1 MNGYIAIEEAIAV
14 PGLAERRPPIPLPG
28 NVKPEFVADMLARL
42 PDVTRWRLPEMDDNG
57 IAMQVLSLTV
67 PGIEA
72 DGDAARAVTN
82 AGYVNDHL
90 AGVVAGHPDRFAAFA
105 ALPLQDP
112 DAAVK
117 ELVRAVGEL
126 GFKGALVNDQ
136 VQGRYLDDPDFD
148 EVWAALAELGV
159 PLYLHPGMPPADAW
173 HVLAGHPEMYGAL
186 WSWQAETGG
195 HAMRVVLSG
204 VFDRHPRARLIL
216 GHAGEFLP
224 FQLSRFDSRY
234 ATLTVPEPLRRAP
247 SAYFGDNVHVTTSG
261 ILAPAAVA
269 ALVEVIG
276 ADAVLFAVDY
286 PYESTAA
293 AVAALEQAAISGSDR
308 EKVAFR
314 NARKLLRL

>member
-72 DGDAARAVTN
+72 DGDAGRAVAN
-82 AGYVNDHL
+82 ARFVNDHL

-112 DAAVK
+112 EAALK
-117 ELVRAVGEL
+117 ELERAVGEL
-126 GFKGALVNDQ
+126 GFKGALVNDH

-148 EVWAALAELGV
+148 EVWAALAELQV

-173 HVLAGHPEMYGAL
+173 HVLVGHPEMYGAL

-195 HAMRVVLSG
+195 HALRVVLSG

-234 ATLTVPEPLRRAP
+234 ATLTVSEPLRRAP

-261 ILAPAAVA
+261 ILSPAAVA

-276 ADAVLFAVDY
+276 SEAVLFAVDY

-293 AVAALEQAAISGSDR
+293 AVAALEQAAIPPADK

-314 NARKLLRL
+314 NARGLLGL

>member
-1 MNGYIAIEEAIAV
+1 VNGYIAIEEAIAV

-42 PDVTRWRLPEMDDNG
+42 PDVTRWRLPEMDENG
-57 IAMQVLSLTV
+57 VAMQVLSLTV

-72 DGDAARAVTN
+72 DGDASRAVAN
-82 AGYVNDHL
+82 ARFVNDHL

-112 DAAVK
+112 DAAVA

-126 GFKGALVNDQ
+126 GLNGALVNDHI
-136 VQGRYLDDPDFD
+136 QGRYLDDPDFD
-148 EVWAALAELGV
+148 EVWAALAELRV

-173 HVLAGHPEMYGAL
+173 HVLAGRPEMYGAL

-204 VFDRHPRARLIL
+204 VFDRHPQARLIL

-261 ILAPAAVA
+261 VLAPAAVA
-269 ALVEVIG
+269 ALVAVIG
-276 ADAVLFAVDY
+276 SDAVLFAVDY
-286 PYESTAA
+286 PYESTSK
-293 AVAALEQAAISGSDR
+293 AVAALEQAAIARADKH
-308 EKVAFR
+308 KVAFK
-314 NARKLLRL
+314 NARTLLRL

>member
-1 MNGYIAIEEAIAV
+1 VNGYIAIEEAIAV

-42 PDVTRWRLPEMDDNG
+42 PDVTRWRLPEMDENG
-57 IAMQVLSLTV
+57 VAMQVLSLTV

-72 DGDAARAVTN
+72 DGDASRAVAN
-82 AGYVNDHL
+82 ARFVNDHL

-112 DAAVK
+112 DAAVA

-126 GFKGALVNDQ
+126 GLNGALVNDH

-148 EVWAALAELGV
+148 EVWAALAELRV

-204 VFDRHPRARLIL
+204 VFDRHPQARLIL

-261 ILAPAAVA
+261 VLAPAAVA
-269 ALVEVIG
+269 ALVAVIG
-276 ADAVLFAVDY
+276 SDAVLFAVDY
-286 PYESTAA
+286 PYESTAE
-293 AVAALEQAAISGSDR
+293 AVAALEQAAIPQADK
-308 EKVAFR
+308 EKVAFQ
-314 NARKLLRL
+314 NARGLLRL